1 MTKKKTEEE
10 RVLDF
15 LFSDAFRPN
24 WELWKEYKRL
34 EWKFKYKSV
43 LSEQAAINL
52 LSRLSGKNETIAA
65 DIIRQSMENGWQ
77 GLFSLKNNFNG
88 SYQQQPNRS
97 NPKTAGA
104 IKLLGMLKDD
114 LRARGSQDITG
125 KI

>member
-1 MTKKKTEEE
+1 MSNKNTEED

-24 WELWKEYKRL
+24 WETWKEYKRL